1 MADGW
6 TLSWLTSRL
15 TVDSIACKDKENKR
29 VFFSLVLCYSTI
41 KKDEVLFSNKD
52 MFNGNKSINPSSF
65 TEKSSIFVCH
75 NTGYSLAYVARGT
88 AVFFHS
94 PVKMLLLVTVVPMLT
109 RHIFSPL
116 LVSPLSFLSSLPISR
131 VSSASRLH
139 YPQLEQFHQLCT
151 I

>member
-52 MFNGNKSINPSSF
+52 MFNGNKSINPVSF
-65 TEKSSIFVCH
+65 TEKNRLYMCVTIQATLSRMWLGGQQSFSI
-75 NTGYSLAYVARGT
+75 
-88 AVFFHS
+88 
-94 PVKMLLLVTVVPMLT
+94 LL
-109 RHIFSPL
+109 
-116 LVSPLSFLSSLPISR
+116 
-131 VSSASRLH
+131 
-139 YPQLEQFHQLCT
+139 
-151 I
+151 